1 MDILPGFRSDHSML
15 SCDIEPFEI
24 KRGRGLWR
32 LNNTILAET
41 QYVQGVNEI
50 IENVSYL
57 AKELNYQEKWEM
69 LKRNMIDFSKLYAI
83 RRAQE
88 KKLILAQ
95 LEEKLLELEEQ
106 FQMEC
111 VNEEEN
117 EYTRNL
123 MLNTRAE
130 LEALVEEKV
139 KGAIFRSKA
148 QWYGEGEKA
157 SKYFLNLEKS
167 RSGAKGMNVLL
178 QNDREVTNPQDILG
192 AQHDYYK
199 SLYTS
204 DNSIS
209 FDYKNNTETKLTQLE
224 KDSMAGIFSIDELR
238 TALKSSK

>member
-1 MDILPGFRSDHSML
+1 M
-15 SCDIEPFEI
+15 
-24 KRGRGLWR
+24 
-32 LNNTILAET
+32 AET

-83 RRAQE
+83 RCAQE

-123 MLNTRAE
+123 MLNT
-130 LEALVEEKV
+130 
-139 KGAIFRSKA
+139 
-148 QWYGEGEKA
+148 
-157 SKYFLNLEKS
+157 
-167 RSGAKGMNVLL
+167 
-178 QNDREVTNPQDILG
+178 
-192 AQHDYYK
+192 
-199 SLYTS
+199 
-204 DNSIS
+204 
-209 FDYKNNTETKLTQLE
+209 
-224 KDSMAGIFSIDELR
+224 
-238 TALKSSK
+238 